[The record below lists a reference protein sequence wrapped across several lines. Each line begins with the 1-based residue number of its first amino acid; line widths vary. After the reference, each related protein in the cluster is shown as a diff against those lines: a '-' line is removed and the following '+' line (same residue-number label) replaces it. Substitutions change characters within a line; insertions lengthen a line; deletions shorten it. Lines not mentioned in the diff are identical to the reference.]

1 MQATHPSPSVQT
13 NGTYEPVRILAL
25 ATDAFGGYGG
35 IAQYN
40 RDLLHALAQNDDV
53 ELIDIKVRVGD
64 QTSDTSI
71 DKLQQSKPVMSRLKY
86 TMQALSSALRKRPTL
101 ILNLHLYHSSLSK
114 MIAKITGAKLI
125 SQLHGT
131 EIWGD
136 VSEHHLKAL
145 AASDLVLCV
154 SRDTEEKLLQKAP
167 ALTGKTS
174 ILPNTVQDQFRVG
187 DKSAA
192 RQKFGL
198 GNEKVILTVARLD
211 TRNGYKGHDKI
222 ISALPELCEAHQGN
236 LQYLIAGVGEDRPR
250 LEALAQD
257 LNVAPHVKFLGRVDS
272 EDLPDLYRA
281 ADVFAMP
288 STGEGFG
295 IVYLEAM
302 ASGTP
307 AIGLNVGGTRD
318 AFDNGEIGHCVSPED
333 FEATLK
339 RVLSEPPPLPNELS
353 QQVRSRF
360 GKDAF
365 QAQVSKI
372 MNANS
377 MDGANSNA

>member
-1 MQATHPSPSVQT
+1 MQATHSSPSIKADRT
-13 NGTYEPVRILAL
+13 PERVRILAL

-40 RDLLHALAQNDDV
+40 RDLLCAIAQNDQVERIDV
-53 ELIDIKVRVGD
+53 KVRVGD
-64 QTSDTSI
+64 QTSETPI
-71 DKLQQSKPVMSRLKY
+71 DKLEQSKPVMSRLKY

-136 VSEHHLKAL
+136 VSERHLKAL
-145 AASDLVLCV
+145 SASDLVLCV

-187 DKSAA
+187 DKQEA

-222 ISALPELCEAHQGN
+222 ISMLPELCEVHQGN
-236 LQYLIAGVGEDRPR
+236 LQYLIAGTGEDRRR

-257 LNVAPHVKFLGRVDS
+257 LNVERHVKFLGRVDD

-307 AIGLNVGGTRD
+307 AIGLNVGGARD
-318 AFDNGEIGHCVSPED
+318 AFDDGQIGHCVSPED

-353 QQVRSRF
+353 QQVRARF

-365 QAQVSKI
+365 QAQVSTI
-372 MNANS
+372 MNLNTLAEAN
-377 MDGANSNA
+377 